1 MSYIIFNDNLYN
13 TEGCLY
19 KIAENISDLNNL
31 NINKDV
37 YKIIEISN
45 LDFNYVKLETKIP
58 ILYNENNIITYL
70 DNNSDTVFFKNEN
83 ELNIYIKQFI
93 DNIENFIKNNP
104 LHPSLSEWSLYKN
117 QLLQTKTDTISY
129 PLTKSLQQFYK
140 DQNLPYLHPLQ
151 LP

>member
-1 MSYIIFNDNLYN
+1 
-13 TEGCLY
+13 
-19 KIAENISDLNNL
+19 
-31 NINKDV
+31 
-37 YKIIEISN
+37 
-45 LDFNYVKLETKIP
+45 
-58 ILYNENNIITYL
+58 
-70 DNNSDTVFFKNEN
+70 
-83 ELNIYIKQFI
+83 
-93 DNIENFIKNNP
+93 